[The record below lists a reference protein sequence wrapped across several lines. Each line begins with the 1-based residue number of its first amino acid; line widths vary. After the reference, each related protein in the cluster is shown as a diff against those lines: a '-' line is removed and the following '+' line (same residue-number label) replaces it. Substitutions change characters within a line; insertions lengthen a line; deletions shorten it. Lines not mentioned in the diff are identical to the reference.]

1 MVRLA
6 PVARHRWLVVAGVFA
21 LVAAGVR
28 PLRAD
33 DPPAPSAPAPAPPAE
48 APASPEVWRVERDG
62 AVMELPVGNL
72 SEPVREVLRMRLTQ
86 QGWKLLGPDTPAPP
100 SPPPTAVPPT
110 PSVIRVPTPR
120 DPIPAEPPST
130 LPPRKPAPLRFAGA
144 ALLSPEG
151 DGAGWQVGS
160 VPTTSLAYALGLRFG
175 DRLLAVNGAAT
186 RDALVAGVSGLRR
199 GSQLTLLVARREGG
213 VDTIEV
219 EPLAPSAS
227 EPRARRRARA
237 PREADPQES
246 SR

>member
-1 MVRLA
+1 MVRSA
-6 PVARHRWLVVAGVFA
+6 PVARLRWLVVAGVFA
-21 LVAAGVR
+21 LATAGVR

-33 DPPAPSAPAPAPPAE
+33 DRPAPAPAPPPAPPAE
-48 APASPEVWRVERDG
+48 APTSPEVWRVERDG

-72 SEPVREVLRMRLTQ
+72 SEPVREVLRVRLTQ
-86 QGWKLLGPDTPAPP
+86 QGWKLTGPESPAPP
-100 SPPPTAVPPT
+100 
-110 PSVIRVPTPR
+110 PR
-120 DPIPAEPPST
+120 T
-130 LPPRKPAPLRFAGA
+130 LPPPKPAPLRFAGA

-151 DGAGWQVGS
+151 DGAGWRVGS
-160 VPTTSLAYALGLRFG
+160 VPTTSLAYAIGLRFG

-227 EPRARRRARA
+227 QPRARRRARA
-237 PREADPQES
+237 PREADPEES